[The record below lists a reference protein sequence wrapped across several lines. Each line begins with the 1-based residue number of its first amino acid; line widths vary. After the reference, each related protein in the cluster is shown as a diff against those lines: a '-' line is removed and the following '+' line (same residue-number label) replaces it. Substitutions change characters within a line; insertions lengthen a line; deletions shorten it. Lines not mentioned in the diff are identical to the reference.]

1 MLPPHSNFWQRH
13 RRLVAAVLPIG
24 VLAILYL
31 GGFLAFF
38 LVSVPS
44 FYLDAIIYASL
55 FGLMAMGLTLTYL
68 TTKVPN
74 FAYGS
79 FVTVGMYVSYTFNIL
94 YKVSAYVSA
103 PAAFLFGGCCSV
115 AMYLI

>member
-1 MLPPHSNFWQRH
+1 MDISYIWAWDTFGASFNHM
-13 RRLVAAVLPIG
+13 VEAYVIG
-24 VLAILYL
+24 AI
-31 GGFLAFF
+31 
-38 LVSVPS
+38 V
-44 FYLDAIIYASL
+44 YASL
-55 FGLMAMGLTLTYL
+55 FGLMSLGLTLTYL

-115 AMYLI
+115 AMYLIVLRTLAKRGSSLV